1 MYPFHCDVAG
11 KRWHFVAFFYFSE
24 DETALRVFDV
34 AVSD

>member
-24 DETALRVFDV
+24 DETALHVFDV
-34 AVSD
+34 TVSD